1 MTMPDV
7 PVRDLMDRTKANLD
21 FIRQEYDRGNRDVW
35 DVTQLVNSFLAALAH
50 PWESWRRERAEMLQL
65 SLLEAEARGWPRLQK
80 DDPRDDDPRN
90 LGDLLRLMRN
100 ACAHGN
106 IRFISDSQNNIAEL
120 RLWNEENG
128 YRTWGTRMD
137 VGTLHHFLDR
147 IVKLAQQLP
156 PNPRPEPRRH
166 IRDRGKLER
175 PKEAFVT
182 TDGQVT
188 IPTAIRDLLGIH
200 STGKVAFIVDRRRKV
215 ALRRAELTLDEV
227 MGIVPP
233 LPGQETVD
241 FDDLIA
247 EAMDDMADEEVR
259 KLRGGR
265 Q

>member
-1 MTMPDV
+1 MPDV

-21 FIRQEYDRGNRDVW
+21 FIQQEYDGGNRDVW

-50 PWESWRRERAEMLQL
+50 PWESWKQDRAEIPKM
-65 SLLEAEARGWPRLQK
+65 SLLEAEAQGWPKAEK
-80 DDPRDDDPRN
+80 DDERDEDPKN

-100 ACAHGN
+100 ALAHGN
-106 IRFISDSQNNIAEL
+106 IRFISDSQNNIGEL

-128 YRTWGTRMD
+128 YRTWGTKMD
-137 VGTLHHFLDR
+137 VRTLRLFLDR
-147 IVKLAQQLP
+147 IVMLAQQLP

-166 IRDRGKLER
+166 IRDRRKLEG

-188 IPTAIRDLLGIH
+188 IPAEIRDRLGIH
-200 STGKVAFIVDRRRKV
+200 SAGKVAVIVDRRGKV
-215 ALRRAELTLDEV
+215 VLRRAEYTLDEI

-233 LPGQETVD
+233 LPGRETVD